1 MQVGLIGS
9 GNMASALARG
19 WGDPVL
25 CTDALHGRAEDLAAE
40 LGGEA
45 VPTNVELA
53 QRADVVVLCHK
64 PDQLAEVAAEIAGA
78 KPQQPIVSILGGVPL
93 AALQAAYPDQPVF
106 RLMPNV
112 AVEVGRGVICLAHD
126 PAIDEQL
133 AHSVLTLLDRVATV
147 VKLDDRLIDAATAAM
162 GVGPAYVAL
171 IVEAQ
176 VDAIV
181 RLGIP
186 APIAAT
192 LVSETT
198 AGTIELLAARDNDTL
213 AVRRAVTSPGGSTA
227 RGLAALDAHGLRTAF
242 QEAAD
247 AVVFGGRR

>member
-1 MQVGLIGS
+1 MQTGLIGS

-25 CTDALHGRAEDLAAE
+25 CTDVNFARAEALAAAV
-40 LGGEA
+40 GGEA
-45 VPTNVELA
+45 VASNAELA
-53 QRADVVVLCHK
+53 RRADVVFLCHK
-64 PDQLAEVAAEIAGA
+64 PEQLEEVAREIADGA
-78 KPQQPIVSILGGVPL
+78 TPIVSILGGVPL
-93 AALQAAYPDQPVF
+93 SALQAAYPGQPVF

-112 AVEVGRGVICLAHD
+112 AVEVGRGVICLAQPD
-126 PAIDEQL
+126 DVDADL
-133 AHSVLTLLDRVATV
+133 AASVLTLLERVATV
-147 VKLDDRLIDAATAAM
+147 VRLHDRQIDAATAAM

-171 IVEAQ
+171 LVEAQ

-186 APIAAT
+186 AEVADE
-192 LVSETT
+192 LVTETM
-198 AGTIELLAARDNDTL
+198 AGTLQLLAERDGDTL

-242 QEAAD
+242 QAAAD

>member
-1 MQVGLIGS
+1 MQTGLIGS

-25 CTDALHGRAEDLAAE
+25 CTDVNFARAEALAAAV
-40 LGGEA
+40 GGEA
-45 VPTNVELA
+45 VTSNAELA
-53 QRADVVVLCHK
+53 RRADVVFLCHK
-64 PDQLAEVAAEIAGA
+64 PEQLDEVAREIADGTT
-78 KPQQPIVSILGGVPL
+78 PIVSILGGVPL
-93 AALQAAYPDQPVF
+93 SALQAAYPGQPVF

-112 AVEVGRGVICLAHD
+112 AVEVGRGVICLAQPDDVD
-126 PAIDEQL
+126 PEL
-133 AHSVLTLLDRVATV
+133 AASVLTLLERVATV
-147 VKLDDRLIDAATAAM
+147 VKLHDRQIDAATAAM
-162 GVGPAYVAL
+162 GVGPVYVAL
-171 IVEAQ
+171 LVEAQ

-186 APIAAT
+186 AEVADE
-192 LVSETT
+192 LVTETM
-198 AGTIELLAARDNDTL
+198 AGTLQLLAERDGDTL

-242 QEAAD
+242 QAAAD

>member
-1 MQVGLIGS
+1 
-9 GNMASALARG
+9 MASALARG

-25 CTDALHGRAEDLAAE
+25 CTDAFFSRAEDLAAE

-45 VPTNVELA
+45 IASNRELA
-53 QRADVVVLCHK
+53 QRADLVVLCHK
-64 PDQLAEVAAEIAGA
+64 PDQLDEVAQEIAGA
-78 KPQQPIVSILGGVPL
+78 KPGQAIVSILGGVPL
-93 AALQAAYPDQPVF
+93 AALQAAYPGQPVF

-126 PAIDEQL
+126 ADVDAEL
-133 AHSVLTLLDRVATV
+133 AAKVLTLLERVATV
-147 VKLDDRLIDAATAAM
+147 VRLDDRLIDAATAAM

-186 APIAAT
+186 APVAAT
-192 LVSETT
+192 LVTETMG
-198 AGTIELLAARDNDTL
+198 GTIELLAARDNDTL
-213 AVRRAVTSPGGSTA
+213 AVRRAVTLPGGSTA
-227 RGLAALDAHGLRTAF
+227 RGLAALDAGGLRTAF
-242 QEAAD
+242 QNAAD
-247 AVVFGGRR
+247 AVVHGGGR

>member
-25 CTDALHGRAEDLAAE
+25 CTDALFGRAEDLAAE

-45 VPTNVELA
+45 IASNRELA
-53 QRADVVVLCHK
+53 QRADLVVLCHK
-64 PDQLAEVAAEIAGA
+64 PDQLAEVAAEVAGA
-78 KPQQPIVSILGGVPL
+78 KPEQPIVSILGGVPL
-93 AALQAAYPDQPVF
+93 AKLQETYPGQPVF

-112 AVEVGRGVICLAHD
+112 AVEVRRGVICLAHD
-126 PAIDEQL
+126 PAIDTQL
-133 AHSVLTLLDRVATV
+133 ADRVLTLLERVATV
-147 VKLDDRLIDAATAAM
+147 VRLDDRLIDAATAAM

-171 IVEAQ
+171 LVEAQ
-176 VDAIV
+176 VDAVV
-181 RLGIP
+181 RLGLP
-186 APIAAT
+186 APVAAT
-192 LVSETT
+192 LVTETM
-198 AGTIELLAARDNDTL
+198 AGTVELLAARDNDTL

-227 RGLAALDAHGLRTAF
+227 RGLAALDAGGVRTAF

-247 AVVFGGRR
+247 AVVHGGRR

>member
-25 CTDALHGRAEDLAAE
+25 CTDVNFARAEALAAE
-40 LGGEA
+40 VGGEA
-45 VPTNVELA
+45 VASNGELA
-53 QRADVVVLCHK
+53 RRADVVFLCHK
-64 PDQLAEVAAEIAGA
+64 PDQLDEVAAEVADGST
-78 KPQQPIVSILGGVPL
+78 PVVSILGGVPV
-93 AALQAAYPDQPVF
+93 AALQAAYPGQPVF

-112 AVEVGRGVICLAHD
+112 AVEVGRGVICLAQPD
-126 PAIDEQL
+126 GIDERL
-133 AHSVLTLLDRVATV
+133 SNEVLVLLERIATV
-147 VKLDDRLIDAATAAM
+147 VRLPDRLIDAATAAM

-171 IVEAQ
+171 LVEAQ

-186 APIAAT
+186 AEVST
-192 LVSETT
+192 ELVTETM
-198 AGTIELLAARDNDTL
+198 AGTLDLIAKRDGDTL

-242 QEAAD
+242 QAAAD
-247 AVVFGGRR
+247 AVVHGGRR

>member
-1 MQVGLIGS
+1 
-9 GNMASALARG
+9 MASALARG

-25 CTDALHGRAEDLAAE
+25 CTDAVHSRAEDLAAE

-45 VPTNVELA
+45 VASNRELA

-64 PDQLAEVAAEIAGA
+64 PDQLDEVAQEIAGA
-78 KPQQPIVSILGGVPL
+78 KPGQAIVSILGGVPL
-93 AALQAAYPDQPVF
+93 ARLQAAYPGQPVF

-126 PAIDEQL
+126 ADVDAAL
-133 AHSVLTLLDRVATV
+133 AAKVLTLLERVATV
-147 VKLDDRLIDAATAAM
+147 VRLDDRLIDAATAAM

-171 IVEAQ
+171 VVEAQ

-192 LVSETT
+192 LVTETT

-227 RGLAALDAHGLRTAF
+227 RGLAALDAGGLRTAF
-242 QEAAD
+242 QNAAD
-247 AVVFGGRR
+247 AVVHGGGR